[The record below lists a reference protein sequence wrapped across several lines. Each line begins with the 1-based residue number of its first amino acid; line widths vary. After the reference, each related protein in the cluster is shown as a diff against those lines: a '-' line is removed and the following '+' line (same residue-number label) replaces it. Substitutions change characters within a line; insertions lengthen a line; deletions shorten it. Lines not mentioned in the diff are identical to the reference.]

1 MNGGEE
7 MRSVAQLRAALDE
20 TAVEAVTSAP
30 PWERIEERLLRTRRR
45 RRLRAAATLTTGL
58 VAVTVLTGV
67 AQVTGLPDR
76 LRGSAQV
83 ADAPDADAPE
93 PGITWG
99 RLGDDPAWVGS
110 FQNWLSDAYLPTAH
124 AGEVPQPGPVHVVFA
139 DDIGGYRVALAQVPQ
154 ASPNAQDPA
163 QGNLWFAGPE
173 GAGPTE
179 LTGLTFDE
187 GREDDPFWS
196 TVVPETV
203 RDPIPWVVVTP
214 EPLGGKVSSRE
225 SVVVALT
232 AAARDL
238 VLFARPDIA
247 ADGAVSWQRTR
258 LRRSAP
264 SVYTAVLRD
273 LPPGPVTLR
282 RPGGEVGT
290 QWEDNAYSAMKDPI
304 ELQWGLRVVGE
315 DEIPVRAFQ
324 PLYPGDLLQGV
335 LPPLHEG
342 FTPPDEQLRPAV
354 HQAQRASGV
363 APQDST
369 RRLLASV
376 SWRRTAPGTDVI
388 AVTVPSGAHVVTVV
402 HRPFSF
408 VLDAVTVLPAGTL
421 ETAGLAWAEER
432 PGVGNVV
439 AVLRQKGAVSAR
451 VTVDGRAH
459 SVRLD
464 SEITVSGIKAPGE
477 NQTAS
482 VAFLDSSGTTIGTTP
497 VLARGSSTPQLIPP
511 WEGTGG

>member
-1 MNGGEE
+1 M
-7 MRSVAQLRAALDE
+7 
-20 TAVEAVTSAP
+20 
-30 PWERIEERLLRTRRR
+30 
-45 RRLRAAATLTTGL
+45 
-58 VAVTVLTGV
+58 
-67 AQVTGLPDR
+67 
-76 LRGSAQV
+76 RGSAQV

-451 VTVDGRAH
+451 VTVDGRRTRATGLRDHRLRDQGARREPDRVGGVPRLVGHPDRHDPGAREGVLDPAAH
-459 SVRLD
+459 PPVGGDGRLMPRHCVPAGPPGSGRD
-464 SEITVSGIKAPGE
+464 AARIPWTTVSCIPRAYPSGRRDISLGVGR
-477 NQTAS
+477 S
-482 VAFLDSSGTTIGTTP
+482 VS
-497 VLARGSSTPQLIPP
+497 
-511 WEGTGG
+511 